1 MISAGPEHTAYTA
14 ALKKIGLIVNPIAG
28 MGGKVGLKGTD
39 GRHILEKAIAL
50 GAKPE
55 SPSRAAT
62 ALENLAVLKCRPLI
76 VTGPG
81 KMGEDTARS
90 CGFVPVVLGV
100 PSLSDTTAED
110 TEDLA
115 RKILNHGVDLLLFS
129 GGDGTARNI
138 VNAVGGNLPVLGI
151 PAGVKIHSAV
161 FGTSPGKAGAL
172 ARLYIEGKNHGL
184 AEGEVMDIDEEAVR
198 AQCVKAR
205 LYGYLNVPFERRL
218 RQNLKAGQSGS
229 EIQSLNAVGAHIARS
244 MEEDCIYIL
253 GPGTTI
259 KAVMTALNL
268 PNTLIGVDAVK
279 NGALLGNDLNESQLL
294 ELIHR
299 QKARIIVTV
308 IGGQG
313 YLFGRGNQQISHR
326 VIRAVGRN
334 NITVISPMAKLISL
348 EEKRLLVDTGDAETD
363 DMLQG
368 HMKVIIGPKKSLT
381 MKVSAG

>member
-1 MISAGPEHTAYTA
+1 
-14 ALKKIGLIVNPIAG
+14 
-28 MGGKVGLKGTD
+28 
-39 GRHILEKAIAL
+39 
-50 GAKPE
+50 
-55 SPSRAAT
+55 
-62 ALENLAVLKCRPLI
+62 
-76 VTGPG
+76 
-81 KMGEDTARS
+81 
-90 CGFVPVVLGV
+90 
-100 PSLSDTTAED
+100 
-110 TEDLA
+110 
-115 RKILNHGVDLLLFS
+115 
-129 GGDGTARNI
+129 
-138 VNAVGGNLPVLGI
+138 
-151 PAGVKIHSAV
+151 
-161 FGTSPGKAGAL
+161 
-172 ARLYIEGKNHGL
+172 
-184 AEGEVMDIDEEAVR
+184 
-198 AQCVKAR
+198 
-205 LYGYLNVPFERRL
+205 PFERRL

-253 GPGTTI
+253 GPGTTT